1 MELEAILRELGEIQD
16 RLNQL
21 PHDAFAERSELR
33 ERQEELRSTARRMS
47 DERQDPDTVEG
58 IAQQIRHLEH
68 RRDQVLGNRLSPSS
82 AAQTGMGGG
91 IDPEYVH
98 QMNRQMAEA
107 ADLEGIE
114 AELSRL
120 RGRLRSLTDD
130 GGE

>member
-1 MELEAILRELGEIQD
+1 MDLDEVLRELGDIQD
-16 RLNQL
+16 RLNEL
-21 PHDAFAERSELR
+21 PHDAFAERAELR
-33 ERQEELRSTARRMS
+33 ERQEELRSAARRASDDMS
-47 DERQDPDTVEG
+47 DPDTVEG

-68 RRDQVLGNRLSPSS
+68 RRDQVLGNRLSPSA

-98 QMNRQMAEA
+98 QMNRQLAEA

-120 RGRLRSLTDD
+120 RARLRSITDGD
-130 GGE
+130 SG